1 MTAEPRSDRDALE
14 VLAEEFVER
23 LRGGQSPTVAEY
35 TSRYPALA
43 DDIRELFPTI
53 ASMELLKY
61 RKQQTGG
68 RATLGGQKLERLGD
82 FRIIREIG
90 RGGMGIVFEAEQ
102 ESLARHVAIKV
113 LPRHAL
119 LAAEALK
126 RFHREARIAAGL
138 HHTNIVSV
146 FGVGEHEGLH
156 YYVMQ
161 YIRGVGL
168 DRVIERLAHA
178 NPAVPAAAETP
189 AAPAD
194 ETQVRPSPELDGI
207 LDSFFRSASDGHRRS
222 TGATRPAAE
231 GNSPSPQPATEP
243 VEAARASGS
252 SGHLAPLLAG
262 PLRCGMSRWETVA
275 RIGVQAAHAL
285 HYAHTQG
292 TLHCD
297 IKPANLLIDSHGI
310 VWITDFGVAKAMLA
324 ETLTQTGDLTGTLLY
339 IAPERFQGQT
349 DPRSDVYSLGLT
361 LYELLA
367 LRPAFAAPHRQAL
380 IRQILEGSPPSPRKF
395 DAHVPRDL
403 ETIVLKATARDPSHR
418 YASAEALA
426 DDLERFLDDRPVLAR
441 RTTPVERAA
450 RWCRRNPVIAGLTA
464 TVVALSIAVTSF
476 ATVGY
481 VQSRRANL
489 LVRQVLELETRQR
502 QESEATSKLALGVL
516 DRIYAA
522 AGPKRDAVP
531 ATLTVTGT
539 TGEAIEVPV
548 TPALSKEAATVL
560 ENLLVFYDR
569 VGMPRGGDDQALRQA
584 AQADRRAAEI
594 HTQLGQLDKADAAY
608 GRALEMY
615 RQLSSRQPQSAA
627 LATER
632 AAIYV
637 DLANLRCGQAVP
649 EEAMADYNSAREL
662 LEPLA
667 TNDAAAETRYQ
678 LARAYYYLG
687 TLGPHLLGPSEP
699 PRGQRPDRPHGW
711 PPPKLEPQEFGPPP
725 EDDSRPH
732 FGPRGQRPD
741 RPPPRPEPGEFGP
754 LSAHH
759 PRHPPGGPNG
769 PWPDPVQCLSKAID
783 LLTPLHREYPAMG
796 SYRQLLGRCYR
807 DLPPRPMA
815 TFNFR
820 DSIHQA
826 VSIFEQLV
834 SDFPGEPEYRLDL
847 AEAYAV
853 RAFNGPP
860 PAREAFAEAEPYFRK
875 ALSIQETLAAKYP
888 NVSCYATGLVNTLFR
903 MAKVQQEVG
912 RTAEAQTALEKARN
926 LIVGLMERFPDD
938 PSNRVRAAMI
948 QNALA
953 DAYRAQRKWAD
964 ARGVLEDALRQLAAL
979 PDPQRELP
987 HVRELRRQTGRNL
1000 ADVLEDSGQAAE
1012 AQRVRRQSAESFGPP
1027 PQPKP
1032 SR

>member
-1 MTAEPRSDRDALE
+1 
-14 VLAEEFVER
+14 
-23 LRGGQSPTVAEY
+23 
-35 TSRYPALA
+35 
-43 DDIRELFPTI
+43 
-53 ASMELLKY
+53 MELLKY

-82 FRIIREIG
+82 FRIVREIG

-119 LAAEALK
+119 LAPESLK
-126 RFHREARIAAGL
+126 RFHRGARIAAGL

-146 FGVGEHEGLH
+146 FGVGQHEGLH

-168 DRVIERLAHA
+168 DRVIDRLAHGEPLA
-178 NPAVPAAAETP
+178 PPIAETGSQ
-189 AAPAD
+189 PAD
-194 ETQVRPSPELDGI
+194 ETRVRPSPELERI
-207 LDSFFRSASDGHRRS
+207 LDSFFRPTATGHS
-222 TGATRPAAE
+222 LATGAVRPAA
-231 GNSPSPQPATEP
+231 NSPPPPPPSSEP
-243 VEAARASGS
+243 LEAVG
-252 SGHLAPLLAG
+252 GGVGQLAPLLAG
-262 PLRCGMSRWETVA
+262 PLRCGVGRWETVA
-275 RIGVQAAHAL
+275 RIGVQAARAL

-292 TLHCD
+292 TLNCD
-297 IKPANLLIDSHGI
+297 IKPANLLLDAHGI

-324 ETLTQTGDLTGTLLY
+324 ETLTQTGDLAGTLLY

-367 LRPAFAAPHRQAL
+367 LRPAFAAEHRQAL
-380 IRQILEGSPPSPRKF
+380 IRQILDGSPPSPRKF
-395 DAHVPRDL
+395 DPHVPRDL
-403 ETIVLKATARDPSHR
+403 ETIVLKATARDPNHR

-426 DDLERFLDDRPVLAR
+426 EDLERFLDDRPVLAR
-441 RTTPVERAA
+441 RTTPVERAV
-450 RWCRRNPVIAGLTA
+450 RWCRRNPVLAGLIA
-464 TVVALSIAVTSF
+464 TVAALSIAVTSF

-522 AGPKRDAVP
+522 SGPKRDAVP

-539 TGEAIEVPV
+539 LGEPIEVPV
-548 TPALSKEAATVL
+548 TPAVSKEAATVL
-560 ENLLVFYDR
+560 ENLLLFYDR
-569 VGMPRGGDDQALRQA
+569 VGMPQGSDDQALRQA
-584 AQADRRAAEI
+584 AQANRRAAEI
-594 HTQLGQLDKADAAY
+594 HTQLGQLDKARAAY

-615 RQLSSRQPQSAA
+615 RQLWSRQPQSAA
-627 LATER
+627 LATGR

-637 DLANLRCGQAVP
+637 DLANLRIGQAVP

-667 TNDAAAETRYQ
+667 TETAAPETRYQ

-687 TLGPHLLGPSEP
+687 TLRPRLLEPSTSPRGQRPDGPRDRPPPGFEPPEFGPPPEGDSP
-699 PRGQRPDRPHGW
+699 LHGKPRGQRPDRL
-711 PPPKLEPQEFGPPP
+711 PPRPDDAEFGPAA
-725 EDDSRPH
+725 
-732 FGPRGQRPD
+732 G
-741 RPPPRPEPGEFGP
+741 
-754 LSAHH
+754 HH
-759 PRHPPGGPNG
+759 PHHPPDGPNG
-769 PWPDPVQCLSKAID
+769 PGPDRVQCLARAID
-783 LLTPLHREYPAMG
+783 LLTPLRREYPAVG

-807 DLPPRPMA
+807 DLPPRRMA
-815 TFNFR
+815 KFNFR
-820 DSIHQA
+820 DAIRQA
-826 VSIFEQLV
+826 MSIFEQLV

-853 RAFNGPP
+853 RALDGPP

-875 ALSIQETLAAKYP
+875 SLSIHELLAAKYP
-888 NVSCYATGLVNTLFR
+888 NVSGYATGLVNTLFR
-903 MAKVQQEVG
+903 MAKVEQEVG
-912 RTAEAQTALEKARN
+912 RTAEAQTALEKAR
-926 LIVGLMERFPDD
+926 GLVVELMQRFPDD
-938 PSNRVRAAMI
+938 PSNRIRAVVI

-953 DAYRAQRKWAD
+953 DGYRAQHQWSD
-964 ARGVLEDALRQLAAL
+964 ARRVLEDALRQLDAL
-979 PDPQRELP
+979 PAPQRELP
-987 HVRELRRQTGRNL
+987 HLRELRRETCRNL
-1000 ADVLEDSGQAAE
+1000 ADIREDPGQA
-1012 AQRVRRQSAESFGPP
+1012 